1 MSVAV
6 ALAPLIAY
14 SDHERE
20 KWRQWIAADPARM
33 RIPFQTGGRFADV
46 AALLDHVFLVERRH
60 LARLE
65 GATPPPA
72 TGVPSGD
79 WGAMFEYGDLVRADF
94 RAYLDALDEAT
105 ASQTMVI
112 TGLQSSADVVMTRRR
127 LVTQHGSPAPSRT
140 SASSISGSILRSMSK
155 VRWPRSRAKGS
166 SNQRAACIARIT

>member
-65 GATPPPA
+65 GAMPPPA

-127 LVTQHGSPAPSRT
+127 LVTHILLHEIRHLAQLAYAARLAGVEPPGQHDIFYFDGFP
-140 SASSISGSILRSMSK
+140 
-155 VRWPRSRAKGS
+155 
-166 SNQRAACIARIT
+166 

>member
-1 MSVAV
+1 VRVAV

-127 LVTQHGSPAPSRT
+127 LVTHILLHEIRHLAQLAYAARLAGVEPPGQHDIFYFDEFA
-140 SASSISGSILRSMSK
+140 
-155 VRWPRSRAKGS
+155 
-166 SNQRAACIARIT
+166 

>member
-46 AALLDHVFLVERRH
+46 AALLDHLFLVERRH
-60 LARLE
+60 LSRLE

-72 TGVPSGD
+72 TGVASGD
-79 WGAMFEYGDLVRADF
+79 WGALFDYGDLVRADF
-94 RAYLDALDEAT
+94 RAYVDAMDEAT
-105 ASQTMVI
+105 ASQPMVI

-127 LVTQHGSPAPSRT
+127 LVTHILLHEIRHLAQLAYAARLAGIEPPGQHDIFYFDGFA
-140 SASSISGSILRSMSK
+140 
-155 VRWPRSRAKGS
+155 
-166 SNQRAACIARIT
+166 

>member
-127 LVTQHGSPAPSRT
+127 LVTHILLHEIRHLAQLAYAARLAGVEPPGQHDIFYFDEFA
-140 SASSISGSILRSMSK
+140 
-155 VRWPRSRAKGS
+155 
-166 SNQRAACIARIT
+166 

>member
-127 LVTQHGSPAPSRT
+127 LVTHILLHEIRHLAQLAYAARLAGVEPPGQHDIFYFDGFA
-140 SASSISGSILRSMSK
+140 
-155 VRWPRSRAKGS
+155 
-166 SNQRAACIARIT
+166 

>member
-127 LVTQHGSPAPSRT
+127 LVTHILLHEIRHLAQLAYAARLAGVEPPGQHDIFYFDGFP
-140 SASSISGSILRSMSK
+140 
-155 VRWPRSRAKGS
+155 
-166 SNQRAACIARIT
+166 